1 MPWKVKDV
9 MEQRIEFVV
18 RVLQKERRMGQLCEE
33 YGISR
38 TTGYR
43 WLNRYQE
50 TGTFLS
56 CSTTTIFDR
65 VLPQQRIEPKLE
77 TCLIR
82 NRTQFQI
89 AY

>member
-1 MPWKVKDV
+1 METAQKDKVVEIIDGMKDEIV
-9 MEQRIEFVV
+9 QTVSELVQIRSVNP
-18 RVLQKERRMGQLCEE
+18 
-33 YGISR
+33 
-38 TTGYR
+38 GYP
-43 WLNRYQE
+43 
-50 TGTFLS
+50 
-56 CSTTTIFDR
+56 